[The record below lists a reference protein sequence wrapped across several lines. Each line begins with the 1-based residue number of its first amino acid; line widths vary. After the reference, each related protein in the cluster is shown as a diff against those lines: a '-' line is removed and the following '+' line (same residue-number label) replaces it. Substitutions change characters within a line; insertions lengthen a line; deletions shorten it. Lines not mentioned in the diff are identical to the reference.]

1 MSRQGTVV
9 IGAAVLLLAIG
20 GAVLC
25 TSCQSKGPVMTDGPG
40 MLYFYSPV

>member
-9 IGAAVLLLAIG
+9 IGAAVLLLAVG
-20 GAVLC
+20 GSLLC

>member
-1 MSRQGTVV
+1 MSRQRTLV
-9 IGAAVLLLAIG
+9 IGTAVLLLAIG